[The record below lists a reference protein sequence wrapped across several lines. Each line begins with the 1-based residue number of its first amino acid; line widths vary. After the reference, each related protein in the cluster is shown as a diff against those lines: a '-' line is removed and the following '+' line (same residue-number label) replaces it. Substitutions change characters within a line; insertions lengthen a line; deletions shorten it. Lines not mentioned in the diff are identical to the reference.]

1 MAVVLLPVLQSC
13 PPEGSRQSNLHAAQE
28 VVLTGILARG
38 KIQERNKSQKT
49 SAYGE
54 RGQGEGLRAPQVTG
68 VMSEPR
74 KVLGTMSETFPTG
87 FRAATQEL
95 AGESGLKERVLLS
108 KAQTGREFEMAS
120 HARGQG

>member
-38 KIQERNKSQKT
+38 KIQESQKT

-54 RGQGEGLRAPQVTG
+54 RGQGEGLRAPQVAG

-108 KAQTGREFEMAS
+108 KAQTGRGFEMAS